1 MPSTHPPA
9 QPVPTGGARE
19 AKRALRRTVLDLRER
34 RDETA
39 REAYGTALAEAA
51 LRTEPLAAVVAAGGC
66 VAAYVGVGSEP
77 RTLPLLDALV
87 ARGVEVLLPA
97 LRPDWSMTW
106 GRYVA
111 RDALV
116 ASERGL
122 LEPAEAPHGLGRADL
137 VLLPGLAMGP
147 DGMRLGRGGGA
158 YDRALADAA
167 PHAPLLV
174 VLHPEEVGLP
184 VPAEAH
190 DRAVDGALTAAG
202 VTHCLRARC
211 RSTEQ

>member
-1 MPSTHPPA
+1 M
-9 QPVPTGGARE
+9 
-19 AKRALRRTVLDLRER
+19 RRTVLGLREQR
-34 RDETA
+34 SDAA
-39 REAYGTALAEAA
+39 RAAHGTALADAA
-51 LRTEPLAAVVAAGGC
+51 LRTGPLAGVVSAGGC

-97 LRPDWSMTW
+97 LRSDWSMTW

-116 ASERGL
+116 AADRGL
-122 LEPAEAPHGLGRADL
+122 LEPAEALHGLGRADL

-158 YDRALADAA
+158 YDRALADAS

-184 VPAEAH
+184 VPAEPH
-190 DRAVDGALTAAG
+190 DRAVDGALTVDGIVHA
-202 VTHCLRARC
+202 HR
-211 RSTEQ
+211 Q

>member
-1 MPSTHPPA
+1 MPTTHPPA

-19 AKRALRRTVLDLRER
+19 AKRALRREILGWRAQRSEEGR
-34 RDETA
+34 TA
-39 REAYGTALAEAA
+39 HGAALAEAA

-97 LRPDWSMTW
+97 LRRDWSMTW

-111 RDALV
+111 HDALV
-116 ASERGL
+116 AAERGL
-122 LEPAEAPHGLGRADL
+122 LEPAEAPHGLARAGL

-158 YDRALADAA
+158 YDRALGAAA

-184 VPAEAH
+184 VPAEPH
-190 DRAVDGALTAAG
+190 DRAVDGALTVDGIAWCEHA
-202 VTHCLRARC
+202 
-211 RSTEQ
+211 Q

>member
-1 MPSTHPPA
+1 MPTTHPPA

-19 AKRALRRTVLDLRER
+19 AKRALRREVLNLRAR
-34 RDETA
+34 RSEEA
-39 REAYGTALAEAA
+39 RTTYGAALAEAA
-51 LRTEPLAAVVAAGGC
+51 LRTEPVAAVVAAGGC
-66 VAAYVGVGSEP
+66 VAAYVGVDGEP

-97 LRPDWSMTW
+97 LRRDWSMTW

-116 ASERGL
+116 AAERGL
-122 LEPAEAPHGLGRADL
+122 LEPAEAPHGLARADL

-158 YDRALADAA
+158 YDRALGDAA

-174 VLHPEEVGLP
+174 VLHPEEVGLA
-184 VPAEAH
+184 VPAEPH
-190 DRAVDGALTAAG
+190 DRAVDGALTVDG
-202 VTHCLRARC
+202 VTQCLRARC
-211 RSTEQ
+211 TRTNE